1 MDSPKPLL
9 KVTPELVGCTTFPP
23 APMDTPNQ
31 SNTPNH
37 PKKDVVQCFLMLFTC
52 QKKTK
57 KVCVQDPTWD
67 LFAPS
72 RDQHFGL
79 PDVQTHNLDTSLR
92 ERPLGRVVP
101 HKGVLF
107 QWRSWAIAQD
117 FYGNLTVFNQLFCS
131 KFHGFSDVVQFLA
144 RKKCWNPH
152 TFRFELMKLN
162 ERHCIASCDWNR
174 QFQRLSAVG
183 ERRAPFISWEV
194 WKSRMPG
201 QEGILMISI
210 WICTWK
216 NSDHLRKKQKYLKYL
231 RRYSLKME
239 VVITQK

>member
-9 KVTPELVGCTTFPP
+9 KVTPNLVR
-23 APMDTPNQ
+23 AQHSHQLMDNPNQ

-37 PKKDVVQCFLMLFTC
+37 PKKDVFQRFLHA
-52 QKKTK
+52 KKK
-57 KVCVQDPTWD
+57 QDVCVQDPTWD

-72 RDQHFGL
+72 RDHHFGL

-117 FYGNLTVFNQLFCS
+117 FYGNLQSSTNFSS

-152 TFRFELMKLN
+152 TLRFELMKLN
-162 ERHCIASCDWNR
+162 EHHCIASCDWNR
-174 QFQRLSAVG
+174 QFQRLSAAG

-239 VVITQK
+239 VAITQK